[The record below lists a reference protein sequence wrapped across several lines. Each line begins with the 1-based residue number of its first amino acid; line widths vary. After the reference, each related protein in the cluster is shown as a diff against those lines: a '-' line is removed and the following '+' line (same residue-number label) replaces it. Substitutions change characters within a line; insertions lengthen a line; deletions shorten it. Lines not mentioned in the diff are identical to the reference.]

1 MKHNNLDLKKID
13 VQLMTTTEMKELNG
27 GIAIWVVVGYVISG
41 IAVGA
46 ALSPFVIK
54 AIRSIYNS
62 IKDAITSKTY

>member
-27 GIAIWVVVGYVISG
+27 GVVIWVVVGYVISG